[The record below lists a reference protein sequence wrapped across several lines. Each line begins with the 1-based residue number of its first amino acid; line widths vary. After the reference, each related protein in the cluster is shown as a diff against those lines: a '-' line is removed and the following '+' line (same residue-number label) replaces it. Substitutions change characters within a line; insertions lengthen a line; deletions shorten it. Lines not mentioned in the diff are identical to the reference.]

1 MINKRLPNVFRT
13 INALL
18 TVIAGGLLTT
28 LASAQI
34 PTLPQQPISPDIAQ
48 AINSVMAV
56 SYGSDYDK
64 LRGCTLYHRK
74 KTFDN
79 EDSEYVPKNSY
90 CIAPIKY
97 QIEEVNGETRL
108 YLLTSSYV
116 YNGNTSRAN
125 PGMGGLFELYKLG
138 NSWVLSASDPFIYSG
153 GSGRSQLYQFALS
166 KVGDDRYGW
175 TGKHCGSGAGGQ
187 SSCLWQMYA
196 SIDDK
201 IKSVAEIEVDYYS
214 ELISENM
221 YYEGTGQVAHQSSAP
236 MTAGFYPLEV
246 TLNNTSG
253 RLGHYDNDLY
263 ASPESED
270 KSIYAYNP
278 SKQQFELV
286 E

>member
-1 MINKRLPNVFRT
+1 MTTKRLPNLSYT

-18 TVIAGGLLTT
+18 TTIAGGLLTT
-28 LASAQI
+28 LATAQI
-34 PTLPQQPISPDIAQ
+34 PTLPQQPIPADISQ
-48 AINSVMAV
+48 AINSVMSV
-56 SYGSDYDK
+56 SYGSEYSK
-64 LRGCTLYHRK
+64 VRGCTLYHHQGVSSDGGERYV
-74 KTFDN
+74 
-79 EDSEYVPKNSY
+79 SENNY

-97 QIEEVNGETRL
+97 QIEDINGETHL
-108 YLLTSSYV
+108 YLLASGYV
-116 YNGNTSRAN
+116 YDGNTSRAD
-125 PGMGGLFELYKLG
+125 PSIGGLFELYKLG
-138 NSWVLSASDPFIYSG
+138 NSWVMSASDPFIFTG
-153 GSGRSQLYQFALS
+153 GAGRSQLYKFDLS
-166 KVGDDRYGW
+166 QVGEDKYGW
-175 TGKHCGSGAGGQ
+175 TGKNCGSGAGGQ

-214 ELISENM
+214 ERISENM

-246 TLNNTSG
+246 TLSNISG

-263 ASPESED
+263 ASPESQD
-270 KSIYAYNP
+270 KSIYAYHP